1 VRLLTVVMLG
11 SAALSLCV
19 GLTHFGAKAS
29 LSALVTLLLAPV
41 AAGTVVWLRAHRPG
55 NGSMTGSKGT
65 ASQAVAFGLTLWRET
80 ATVVVAARAIATKP

>member
-1 VRLLTVVMLG
+1 MLG

-41 AAGTVVWLRAHRPG
+41 AAGTVVWLRH
-55 NGSMTGSKGT
+55 TD
-65 ASQAVAFGLTLWRET
+65 QET
-80 ATVVVAARAIATKP
+80 AA